1 MDLFR
6 VWKEEEIDKVW
17 VFVEDYIQK
26 SLDRSGGYADHQDIK
41 DRIKKNLMQLW
52 IAWEEEDRKVY
63 AVGVTE
69 ITQYPKYK
77 TLNFRILTGENMEK
91 WTHLIQPIESWAK
104 GEGVTK
110 MEFYMAFGKFTN
122 DYNVRARASS
132 LSSTDEG
139 LRKFMLKVYG
149 YMSVGLGITGVIAWL
164 FANAFVAQNPI
175 VVSLMQ
181 PPMAYL
187 VMFAPLGI
195 ILWMSFGINKM
206 SAGMAQNLFWVLA
219 ACYGV
224 SLASI
229 FLVYTGATIAR
240 VFFIAASM
248 FLTMSIWGYTT
259 KRSLAKMGSFLMMGL
274 IGLIIASIVNIFLG
288 SSALQFAM
296 SIIGVIIFA
305 GLTAYDTQVIK
316 EIYVENENSEDSSK
330 KAVMGALK
338 LYLDLLLLFQYLLM
352 LFGNRE

>member
-1 MDLFR
+1 
-6 VWKEEEIDKVW
+6 
-17 VFVEDYIQK
+17 
-26 SLDRSGGYADHQDIK
+26 
-41 DRIKKNLMQLW
+41 
-52 IAWEEEDRKVY
+52 
-63 AVGVTE
+63 
-69 ITQYPKYK
+69 
-77 TLNFRILTGENMEK
+77 
-91 WTHLIQPIESWAK
+91 
-104 GEGVTK
+104 
-110 MEFYMAFGKFTN
+110 MAFGKFTN
-122 DYNVRARASS
+122 DYNVRAKASS

-164 FANAFVAQNPI
+164 FANAFVAQNPF

-181 PPMAYL
+181 PPLAYV

-195 ILWMSFGINKM
+195 ILWMSFGTNKM
-206 SAGMAQNLFWVLA
+206 RAGTAQNLFWLLA

-259 KRSLAKMGSFLMMGL
+259 KKSLAKMGSFLMMGL
-274 IGLIIASIVNIFLG
+274 IGLIIASIVNIFLA

>member
-1 MDLFR
+1 
-6 VWKEEEIDKVW
+6 
-17 VFVEDYIQK
+17 
-26 SLDRSGGYADHQDIK
+26 
-41 DRIKKNLMQLW
+41 
-52 IAWEEEDRKVY
+52 
-63 AVGVTE
+63 
-69 ITQYPKYK
+69 
-77 TLNFRILTGENMEK
+77 
-91 WTHLIQPIESWAK
+91 
-104 GEGVTK
+104 
-110 MEFYMAFGKFTN
+110 MAFGRFTN

-149 YMSVGLGITGVIAWL
+149 YMSVGLAITGVVAWL
-164 FANAFVAQNPI
+164 FANAFVAQNPL

-206 SAGMAQNLFWVLA
+206 SAKTSQNLFWLLA
-219 ACYGV
+219 ACYGI

-248 FLTMSIWGYTT
+248 FLSMSIWGYTT

-316 EIYVENENSEDSSK
+316 EIYVENENTEASSK

>member
-1 MDLFR
+1 
-6 VWKEEEIDKVW
+6 
-17 VFVEDYIQK
+17 
-26 SLDRSGGYADHQDIK
+26 
-41 DRIKKNLMQLW
+41 
-52 IAWEEEDRKVY
+52 
-63 AVGVTE
+63 
-69 ITQYPKYK
+69 
-77 TLNFRILTGENMEK
+77 
-91 WTHLIQPIESWAK
+91 
-104 GEGVTK
+104 
-110 MEFYMAFGKFTN
+110 MAFGKFTN
-122 DYNVRARASS
+122 DYNVRAKAAS

-149 YMSVGLGITGVIAWL
+149 YMSVGLGITGVVAWL
-164 FANAFVAQNPI
+164 FANAFVAQNPL

-181 PPMAYL
+181 PPMAYI

-195 ILWMSFGINKM
+195 ILWMSFGINRM
-206 SAGMAQNLFWVLA
+206 SARTSQNLFWILA
-219 ACYGV
+219 ACYGI

-248 FLTMSIWGYTT
+248 FLSMSIWGYTT

-296 SIIGVIIFA
+296 SVIGVIIFA

-316 EIYVENENSEDSSK
+316 EIYVENENYEASSK

-338 LYLDLLLLFQYLLM
+338 LYLDLLLLVQYLLM

>member
-1 MDLFR
+1 M
-6 VWKEEEIDKVW
+6 
-17 VFVEDYIQK
+17 
-26 SLDRSGGYADHQDIK
+26 
-41 DRIKKNLMQLW
+41 
-52 IAWEEEDRKVY
+52 
-63 AVGVTE
+63 
-69 ITQYPKYK
+69 
-77 TLNFRILTGENMEK
+77 
-91 WTHLIQPIESWAK
+91 
-104 GEGVTK
+104 
-110 MEFYMAFGKFTN
+110 
-122 DYNVRARASS
+122 
-132 LSSTDEG
+132 
-139 LRKFMLKVYG
+139 
-149 YMSVGLGITGVIAWL
+149 GITGVIAWL

-224 SLASI
+224 SLANI

-274 IGLIIASIVNIFLG
+274 IRINNCIYSKYFPRIISLTICYVNYWCNYFRRPNSLRY
-288 SSALQFAM
+288 SS
-296 SIIGVIIFA
+296 
-305 GLTAYDTQVIK
+305 Y
-316 EIYVENENSEDSSK
+316 
-330 KAVMGALK
+330 
-338 LYLDLLLLFQYLLM
+338 
-352 LFGNRE
+352 

>member
-1 MDLFR
+1 
-6 VWKEEEIDKVW
+6 
-17 VFVEDYIQK
+17 
-26 SLDRSGGYADHQDIK
+26 
-41 DRIKKNLMQLW
+41 
-52 IAWEEEDRKVY
+52 
-63 AVGVTE
+63 
-69 ITQYPKYK
+69 
-77 TLNFRILTGENMEK
+77 MES
-91 WTHLIQPIESWAK
+91 T
-104 GEGVTK
+104 
-110 MEFYMAFGKFTN
+110 MAFGKYTN
-122 DYNVRARASS
+122 DYNVKSRASS
-132 LSSTDEG
+132 LSAVDEG
-139 LRKFMLKVYG
+139 LRKFMLRVYG
-149 YMSVGLGITGVIAWL
+149 YMSAGLAITGVISYL
-164 FANAFVAQNPI
+164 FANAYVSGNAL
-175 VVSLMQ
+175 VMSLMQ
-181 PPMAYL
+181 GPLAFV

-206 SAGMAQNLFWVLA
+206 SSRTAQNLFWLLS
-219 ACYGV
+219 ACYGI

-316 EIYVENENSEDSSK
+316 EIYVENENSEDTTK

>member
-1 MDLFR
+1 
-6 VWKEEEIDKVW
+6 
-17 VFVEDYIQK
+17 
-26 SLDRSGGYADHQDIK
+26 
-41 DRIKKNLMQLW
+41 
-52 IAWEEEDRKVY
+52 
-63 AVGVTE
+63 
-69 ITQYPKYK
+69 
-77 TLNFRILTGENMEK
+77 
-91 WTHLIQPIESWAK
+91 
-104 GEGVTK
+104 
-110 MEFYMAFGKFTN
+110 
-122 DYNVRARASS
+122 
-132 LSSTDEG
+132 
-139 LRKFMLKVYG
+139 
-149 YMSVGLGITGVIAWL
+149 MSVGLGITGVVAWL
-164 FANAFVAQNPI
+164 FANAFVAQNPL

-181 PPMAYL
+181 PPMAYI

-195 ILWMSFGINKM
+195 ILWMSFGINRM
-206 SAGMAQNLFWVLA
+206 SARTSQNLFWILA
-219 ACYGV
+219 ACYGI

-248 FLTMSIWGYTT
+248 FLSMSIWGYTT

-296 SIIGVIIFA
+296 SVIGVIIFA

-316 EIYVENENSEDSSK
+316 EIYVENENYEASSK

>member
-1 MDLFR
+1 ML
-6 VWKEEEIDKVW
+6 
-17 VFVEDYIQK
+17 
-26 SLDRSGGYADHQDIK
+26 GY
-41 DRIKKNLMQLW
+41 L
-52 IAWEEEDRKVY
+52 
-63 AVGVTE
+63 
-69 ITQYPKYK
+69 
-77 TLNFRILTGENMEK
+77 
-91 WTHLIQPIESWAK
+91 
-104 GEGVTK
+104 
-110 MEFYMAFGKFTN
+110 
-122 DYNVRARASS
+122 
-132 LSSTDEG
+132 
-139 LRKFMLKVYG
+139 
-149 YMSVGLGITGVIAWL
+149 
-164 FANAFVAQNPI
+164 ANAFVAQNPI
-175 VVSLMQ
+175 VSLMQ

-219 ACYGV
+219 ARYGV

-240 VFFIAASM
+240 VFFIAASIKA
-248 FLTMSIWGYTT
+248 LTMSIWGYTT
-259 KRSLAKMGSFLMMGL
+259 KRFLAKMGSFLMMGL

-288 SSALQFAM
+288 SSALQFM

>member
-1 MDLFR
+1 
-6 VWKEEEIDKVW
+6 
-17 VFVEDYIQK
+17 
-26 SLDRSGGYADHQDIK
+26 
-41 DRIKKNLMQLW
+41 
-52 IAWEEEDRKVY
+52 
-63 AVGVTE
+63 
-69 ITQYPKYK
+69 
-77 TLNFRILTGENMEK
+77 
-91 WTHLIQPIESWAK
+91 
-104 GEGVTK
+104 
-110 MEFYMAFGKFTN
+110 MAFGKFTN
-122 DYNVRARASS
+122 DYNVRAKASS

-164 FANAFVAQNPI
+164 FANAFIAQNPF

-181 PPMAYL
+181 PPLAYL

-206 SAGMAQNLFWVLA
+206 RAGTAQNLFWLLA

-330 KAVMGALK
+330 KGSNGCIEVVFRPVIIISIFIDAFWKQRVKFFFIRG
-338 LYLDLLLLFQYLLM
+338 
-352 LFGNRE
+352 

>member
-1 MDLFR
+1 
-6 VWKEEEIDKVW
+6 
-17 VFVEDYIQK
+17 
-26 SLDRSGGYADHQDIK
+26 
-41 DRIKKNLMQLW
+41 
-52 IAWEEEDRKVY
+52 
-63 AVGVTE
+63 
-69 ITQYPKYK
+69 
-77 TLNFRILTGENMEK
+77 
-91 WTHLIQPIESWAK
+91 
-104 GEGVTK
+104 
-110 MEFYMAFGKFTN
+110 MAFGKFTN

-149 YMSVGLGITGVIAWL
+149 YMSVGLGITGVVAWL
-164 FANAFVAQNPI
+164 FANAFVAQNPL

-195 ILWMSFGINKM
+195 ILWMSFGINRM
-206 SAGMAQNLFWVLA
+206 SARTSQNLFWVLA
-219 ACYGV
+219 ACYRI

-259 KRSLAKMGSFLMMGL
+259 KKSLAKMGSFLMMGL

>member
-1 MDLFR
+1 
-6 VWKEEEIDKVW
+6 
-17 VFVEDYIQK
+17 
-26 SLDRSGGYADHQDIK
+26 
-41 DRIKKNLMQLW
+41 
-52 IAWEEEDRKVY
+52 
-63 AVGVTE
+63 
-69 ITQYPKYK
+69 
-77 TLNFRILTGENMEK
+77 
-91 WTHLIQPIESWAK
+91 
-104 GEGVTK
+104 
-110 MEFYMAFGKFTN
+110 
-122 DYNVRARASS
+122 
-132 LSSTDEG
+132 
-139 LRKFMLKVYG
+139 MLKVYG

-259 KRSLAKMGSFLMMGL
+259 KRSLVKWGPFLMMGL
-274 IGLIIASIVNIFLG
+274 IGLIIASIVNILIG

-305 GLTAYDTQVIK
+305 GL
-316 EIYVENENSEDSSK
+316 IYI
-330 KAVMGALK
+330 
-338 LYLDLLLLFQYLLM
+338 
-352 LFGNRE
+352 